1 MLRIGRCINGDI
13 HLSHQFHPHAQFK
26 STHLLLPKVG
36 MDMVGLGSAD
46 RIENQTANHAVKY
59 FFVNVLNGGVVEA
72 DRQVCAGKV
81 GLDDHVLDSSEEVYG
96 EVMAEWYWLREEG
109 GFRNRYGCGWRSG
122 TKNQGAQGEQKGD
135 ILHCWLLMS
144 QDAELGVSSDCQ
156 NIPPGL

>member
-1 MLRIGRCINGDI
+1 
-13 HLSHQFHPHAQFK
+13 
-26 STHLLLPKVG
+26 

-46 RIENQTANHAVKY
+46 CIENQTPDYAVKNV
-59 FFVNVLNGGVVEA
+59 FVDVLNGGVVEA
-72 DRQVCAGKV
+72 DRQVFAGKV

-96 EVMAEWYWLREEG
+96 KVVAEWYWLREEG
-109 GFRNRYGCGWRSG
+109 GFRDRYYCGWRSG
-122 TKNQGAQGEQKGD
+122 TICQRVQGEQKGD